1 MEWFKL
7 IHLYNLSIQI
17 YFSYQIN
24 MLFNSNK
31 SKKTNRLFIIETEGK
46 LGIKKLLKEIL
57 EVS

>member
-1 MEWFKL
+1 
-7 IHLYNLSIQI
+7 
-17 YFSYQIN
+17 